1 MFHQQKS
8 HMENMLYLLIFV
20 TENTWTVAISVE
32 CLISC
37 EKQENIQM
45 ILQLSE
51 CLSVTN
57 IGAILFVCNTTVIL
71 ARLISLLLL
80 FLFRSLD

>member
-1 MFHQQKS
+1 MLHQQKIA
-8 HMENMLYLLIFV
+8 HGKHVVFTYD
-20 TENTWTVAISVE
+20 TWTVAISVE

-37 EKQENIQM
+37 EKWEDIQM

-57 IGAILFVCNTTVIL
+57 ICDHNTFARCDFVYMQHSSHSGTV
-71 ARLISLLLL
+71 SL
-80 FLFRSLD
+80 